1 MTHRTN
7 AFSPMH
13 IDKCHHL
20 MTEHNYSPEKIA
32 EVMNTSLRNVMQLI
46 KLAERK
52 YPKPIQAVNKESTPA
67 AKRYVH
73 DSRTDDLVKK
83 LPTKF
88 VRPKAEYSNS
98 RLYDLI

>member
-1 MTHRTN
+1 
-7 AFSPMH
+7 
-13 IDKCHHL
+13 

-32 EVMNTSLRNVMQLI
+32 EVMDTSLRNVMQLI
-46 KLAERK
+46 RLAERK
-52 YPKPIQAVNKESTPA
+52 YPKPIQAANKEATAA
-67 AKRYVH
+67 AKKYVI

-88 VRPKAEYSNS
+88 VRPKAEYSNQ

>member
-1 MTHRTN
+1 MTRTN

-13 IDKCHHL
+13 IDRCHHL

-32 EVMNTSLRNVMQLI
+32 EVMDTSLRNVMQLI
-46 KLAERK
+46 RLAERK
-52 YPKPIQAVNKESTPA
+52 YPKPIQAANKEATAA
-67 AKRYVH
+67 AKKYVI

-88 VRPKAEYSNS
+88 VRPKAEYSNQ

>member
-1 MTHRTN
+1 MTRTN

-13 IDKCHHL
+13 IDRCHHL
-20 MTEHNYSPEKIA
+20 MTEHNYNAEKIA
-32 EVMNTSLRNVMQLI
+32 EVMDTSLRNVMQLI

-52 YPKPIQAVNKESTPA
+52 YPKTVQAINKEA
-67 AKRYVH
+67 AGIKKYIA

-88 VRPKAEYSNS
+88 VRPKAEYSNK
-98 RLYDLI
+98 RYYDLI

>member
-1 MTHRTN
+1 MTHRN
-7 AFSPMH
+7 VFSSMH

-20 MTEHNYSPEKIA
+20 LTEHNYSPERIA
-32 EVMNTSLRNVMQLI
+32 EVMGTSLRNVMQLI

-52 YPKPIQAVNKESTPA
+52 YPKPVQAVNKEATA
-67 AKRYVH
+67 AKKYVI